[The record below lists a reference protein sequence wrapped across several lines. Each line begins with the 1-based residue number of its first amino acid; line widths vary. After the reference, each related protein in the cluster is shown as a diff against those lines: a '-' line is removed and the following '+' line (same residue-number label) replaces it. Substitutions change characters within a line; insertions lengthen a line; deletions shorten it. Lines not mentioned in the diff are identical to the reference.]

1 MEKLR
6 PQLLKKQKPTQL
18 IKLLLQHLM
27 IKLSKRPHGLL
38 LEKLISQMRITLRDG
53 MPPLKKL
60 PLIKKLPM
68 LPLLKKLPLKKL
80 PMLKK
85 LPLLKL
91 KLTKLNQQK
100 QILKK
105 QSKMLRQLPRIP
117 LMQSLQLKPR

>member
-68 LPLLKKLPLKKL
+68 LKKLPLKKL